1 MNIFA
6 GVAQGSMP
14 VSLDLSDVYLKDS
27 RFTGHSGSTIGDMQL
42 TLREVESG
50 HLSPHRLLSAVG
62 SLTAARDALQ
72 AVNDATFPGKV
83 VIFPHI
89 KEMPLTA
96 LPDLKG
102 TLTTV
107 YAKLKDGREWTAE
120 AEEEFLRLM
129 LP

>member
-1 MNIFA
+1 M
-6 GVAQGSMP
+6 
-14 VSLDLSDVYLKDS
+14 
-27 RFTGHSGSTIGDMQL
+27 
-42 TLREVESG
+42 
-50 HLSPHRLLSAVG
+50 SPHRLLSAVG
-62 SLTAARDALQ
+62 SLSAARDALQ
-72 AVNDATFPGKV
+72 AVNDSTFPGKV

-102 TLTTV
+102 PLPTV
-107 YAKLKDGREWTAE
+107 YAKLKDGREWTTE